1 MIKNITITGVK
12 YELNDTTKK
21 YVERKI
27 GGLGKY
33 LPRHARKS
41 ATADVKIK
49 KFVFVLGS
57 FPGLNKF
64 FPSSVPSDQLLCFPE
79 PFTPSKGFS

>member
-12 YELNDTTKK
+12 YELTDTTKK

-27 GGLGKY
+27 GALGKY

-49 KFVFVLGS
+49 CYKTCCSPRAAYCKTKIGRAHV
-57 FPGLNKF
+57 
-64 FPSSVPSDQLLCFPE
+64 
-79 PFTPSKGFS
+79 

>member
-27 GGLGKY
+27 GGLGK
-33 LPRHARKS
+33 
-41 ATADVKIK
+41 
-49 KFVFVLGS
+49 
-57 FPGLNKF
+57 
-64 FPSSVPSDQLLCFPE
+64 
-79 PFTPSKGFS
+79 

>member
-33 LPRHARKS
+33 LPRH
-41 ATADVKIK
+41 
-49 KFVFVLGS
+49 
-57 FPGLNKF
+57 
-64 FPSSVPSDQLLCFPE
+64 
-79 PFTPSKGFS
+79 